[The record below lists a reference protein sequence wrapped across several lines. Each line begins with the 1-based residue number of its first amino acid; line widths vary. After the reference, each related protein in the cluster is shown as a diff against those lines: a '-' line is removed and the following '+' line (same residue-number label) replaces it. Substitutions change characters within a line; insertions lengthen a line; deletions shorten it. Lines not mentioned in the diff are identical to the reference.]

1 MMAPMNRRAIV
12 IAVVIGVLAAAVLWR
27 RAAPG
32 SDHYVSFT
40 RDIMASPIS
49 VLAPHPVAREAAD
62 IVFEIF
68 EEVDERMSEWKAE
81 SPLSA
86 VNAAAG
92 SQPVPVPDDLRAVV
106 RRGIGI
112 GALTG
117 GAFDIT
123 WAALW
128 GLWDFQA
135 DEPRVPAGDEIARR
149 VALVDFRRV
158 VIDDEAGTVFL
169 PQEGMA
175 IGLGGI
181 AKGYALDRS
190 ARALRERGIE
200 SFLVSAAGQM
210 MVGGMHGDRPWRV
223 GIRDPRGGLA
233 DYFARLELTDI
244 SVASSGDYERSF
256 ILDGVRYHHILDP
269 ATGMPARG
277 LRGATVICADAT
289 LADALSTAVMV
300 LGPEI
305 GLDLAESLDDVEAVL
320 VDADGEVHTT
330 SGRTGR
336 LLDLRPPAE
345 KDPLQGD

>member
-1 MMAPMNRRAIV
+1 MMGSMNRRVIV
-12 IAVVIGVLAAAVLWR
+12 VAVVIGVLAAAVLWR
-27 RAAPG
+27 RTPP
-32 SDHYVSFT
+32 YVSFT

-49 VLAPHPVAREAAD
+49 VMAPQPVAREAAD

-92 SQPVPVPDDLRAVV
+92 SHPVAVPDDLRAVV
-106 RRGIGI
+106 RRGVGI

-135 DEPRVPAGDEIARR
+135 AEPSVPAGDEIARR
-149 VALVDFRRV
+149 VVLVDFRRV
-158 VIDDEAGTVFL
+158 VINEAAGTVYL
-169 PQEGMA
+169 PQEGMV

-200 SFLVSAAGQM
+200 SFLISAAGQM
-210 MVGGMHGDRPWRV
+210 MLGGTHGDRPWRV

-233 DYFARLELTDI
+233 DYFARLELTDT

-300 LGPEI
+300 LGPQV
-305 GLDLAESLDDVEAVL
+305 GLDLAESLDDVEAVV
-320 VDADGEVHTT
+320 VDDAGKVHTT
-330 SGRTGR
+330 SGLAGH

-345 KDPLQGD
+345 NNPLRVD